1 MNQWNQRSSFT
12 NTFWLR
18 ILFTFIIS
26 FSLVYSISDHF
37 PAQQIKNNTPLD
49 TFTSHLGQR
58 IPEIMQVYDI
68 PGVNIAIIQNG
79 EIVWLSTFGQAD
91 LDTNRELTIDTYMRV
106 QSISK
111 SVTAWGVLK
120 LVEQGKIEL
129 DIPVKKYLNN
139 WQFPENQFSTDLITT
154 RQLLTHTAGMPIG
167 DFYNFYSPEEIIPSL
182 EESLYKEARLVQE
195 PGLSF
200 SYSNTGYNLLE
211 LLIEEVTGKPFADY
225 MQQEIL
231 EPLGMHHSSFE
242 WSRQWDPPV
251 PTGYD
256 LSGNPIPVY
265 VYPEKASGGLFSTVG
280 DIAKFVI
287 ASMPEFSSSQS
298 VLTTEALHS
307 MHSIKVN
314 RIGVYNLVFD
324 GYGFGHYVENL
335 SDGQVAIS
343 HGGQGTGWMT
353 HYHSVPG
360 TGDGIVI
367 LTNSQ
372 RSWPFIAYMLTDWA
386 EWSGLP
392 TLGMSRIIQ
401 GNNILWSFVGFL
413 WFAIIWEMWDLISL
427 LVTRKNSKLYLTKKS
442 IPERVFR
449 IGLSIIIFTGL
460 FWSINQDYLFIT
472 SVFPMSAEWVGKSLL
487 IFAITLFISAF
498 VSGKHDQPIHP

>member
-1 MNQWNQRSSFT
+1 M
-12 NTFWLR
+12 FWLR

-37 PAQQIKNNTPLD
+37 PAQQIKSKTTLD

-58 IPEIMQVYDI
+58 IPAIMQAYDI

-91 LDTNRELTIDTYMRV
+91 LETNREMTIDTYMRV

-111 SVTAWGVLK
+111 SVTAWGALK
-120 LVEQGKIEL
+120 LVEQGKIDL
-129 DIPVKKYLNN
+129 DIPVKDYLNN

-154 RQLLTHTAGMPIG
+154 RQLLTHTSGMPIG

-182 EESLYKEARLVQE
+182 EESLFTEAKLIQE
-195 PGLSF
+195 PGKSF

-211 LLIEEVTGKPFADY
+211 LLIEEVTGQDFADY
-225 MQQEIL
+225 MDQEIL
-231 EPLGMHHSSFE
+231 QPLGMQHSSFE
-242 WSRQWDPPV
+242 WSPQWNPPV

-265 VYPEKASGGLFSTVG
+265 VYPEKASGGLFSTVE
-280 DIAKFVI
+280 DIAKYVI
-287 ASMPEFSSSQS
+287 ASMSEFSSSQS
-298 VLTTEALHS
+298 VITTEGIHS
-307 MHSIKVN
+307 MHSIWVN
-314 RIGVYNLVFD
+314 RIGEYNLVFD
-324 GYGFGHYVENL
+324 GYGFGHYVETL
-335 SDGQVAIS
+335 SDGRTAIS

-353 HYHSVPG
+353 HYHAVPN

-372 RSWPFIAYMLTDWA
+372 RSWPMIAYLLTDWA

-392 TLGMSRIIQ
+392 ALGMSRIIL
-401 GNNILWSFVGFL
+401 GNNMLWGFTGFL
-413 WFAIIWEMWDLISL
+413 WFAIIWELWNLVSL
-427 LVTRKNSKLYLTKKS
+427 LASSKKSKIYLTKKS

-449 IGLSIIIFTGL
+449 MGLSIIIFSGL
-460 FWSINQDYLFIT
+460 IWSISQDYLFIT
-472 SVFPMSAEWVGKSLL
+472 SVFPMSAEWAGKSLL

-498 VSGKHDQPIHP
+498 ISGLPD